1 MLMKNKRI
9 DSLFKSDKSGAIQE
23 DRNKIDYTSSQY
35 YTNDQIVQL
44 NYFLKPYTN
53 DPTI

>member
-1 MLMKNKRI
+1 MKNKRI
-9 DSLFKSDKSGAIQE
+9 DWLFKSDKSEAIWE
-23 DRNKIDYTSSQY
+23 DGNKIDYTSSQH

-44 NYFLKPYTN
+44 NHFLKHYTN